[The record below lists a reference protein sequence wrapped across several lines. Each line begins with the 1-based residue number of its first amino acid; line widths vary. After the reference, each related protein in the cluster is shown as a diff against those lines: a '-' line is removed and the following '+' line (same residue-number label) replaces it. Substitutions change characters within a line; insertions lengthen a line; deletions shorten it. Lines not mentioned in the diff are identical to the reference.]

1 MMGAPDLSPDTLEKL
16 ARIFAGYPELT
27 EVRLFGSRAM
37 GKATARSDI
46 DLATLGISDDYRLG
60 RLDLDLE
67 DSDIPQKCDLKAYES
82 INYPTIKRHID
93 TYGITIYRK
102 TTSAG
107 DGAQKSP
114 LGDDAKRSR

>member
-1 MMGAPDLSPDTLEKL
+1 MMGTPDLSPGTMEKL
-16 ARIFAGYPELT
+16 ARVFAAYPELT
-27 EVRLFGSRAM
+27 EVKLFGSRAT

-46 DLATLGISDDYRLG
+46 DLATLGISDDCRLG
-60 RLDLDLE
+60 RLALDLE
-67 DSDIPQKCDLKAYES
+67 DTAIPQKCDLKAYES
-82 INYPTIKRHID
+82 ISYPPIKRHID

-102 TTSAG
+102 SLSAG